1 MLMTDNTD
9 VRWLQRYDSF
19 KKALGKLESVTLS
32 GRCASDLSE
41 LEQSGLVQWFEF
53 TYELAWKV
61 MQDLLEYK
69 GYEFMRGPNGTL
81 HEAFTDGLIDDH
93 DAWRQMAKDRTLM
106 SHTYD
111 EQDAQRVVELIFKDY
126 TPLLQKLSD
135 TLAKQQQQFG
145 K

>member
-1 MLMTDNTD
+1 MAGNKD

-19 KKALGKLESVTLS
+19 KKALGKLESVTRS
-32 GRCASDLSE
+32 GKSPSELSE

-81 HEAFTDGLIDDH
+81 REAFTDGLIDDH
-93 DAWRQMAKDRTLM
+93 DTWRQMSKDRTLM
-106 SHTYD
+106 SHIYD

-126 TPLLQKLSD
+126 TPLLRKLNE
-135 TLAKQQQQFG
+135 TLASQQ
-145 K
+145 KELEE

>member
-1 MLMTDNTD
+1 MSRFRD
-9 VRWLQRYDSF
+9 
-19 KKALGKLESVTLS
+19 A
-32 GRCASDLSE
+32 APSDLSE

-81 HEAFTDGLIDDH
+81 REAFTDGLIDDH

-111 EQDAQRVVELIFKDY
+111 EQDAQRVVELIFNTY
-126 TPLLQKLSD
+126 TPLLQKLSE
-135 TLAKQQQQFG
+135 TLASQQQQLG
-145 K
+145 E